1 MKIRIQDNSIRF
13 RITLKELEQLNQ
25 EGDVVAET
33 VIRDPR
39 TGMVEGRFQYG
50 LVRQNAESESRC
62 EIGPA
67 AIFIHLNPASLAAL
81 NDPREEGIYLRRE
94 AQMPD
99 GSVYRFLAFVEKDR
113 PPSKCDKPERW
124 IYEQHHGADDETR
137 PMGTNAGL
145 ESTRTT

>member
-25 EGDVVAET
+25 KGKAVAET

-50 LVRQNAESESRC
+50 LTRLKPESESRC
-62 EIGPA
+62 EISPA
-67 AIFIHLNPASLAAL
+67 AIFIHLNPADLASL
-81 NDPREEGIYLRRE
+81 NDPREEGVYLRRE

-99 GSVYRFLAFVEKDR
+99 GSVYRFMAFVEKDR
-113 PPSKCDKPERW
+113 PSSKCGKPEQW
-124 IYEQHHGADDETR
+124 IYELHPGMNYETR
-137 PMGTNAGL
+137 PIGTSIGL
-145 ESTRTT
+145 ESSKTS

>member
-25 EGDVVAET
+25 ERDVVAET

-50 LVRQNAESESRC
+50 LARLTPECESRC

-67 AIFIHLNPASLAAL
+67 SIFIHLNPADLAVL
-81 NDPREEGIYLRRE
+81 NDPREEGVYLRRE
-94 AQMPD
+94 ARMPD
-99 GSVYRFLAFVEKDR
+99 GSMYRFMAFVEKDR

-124 IYEQHHGADDETR
+124 IYDQHPGAVYETR
-137 PMGTNAGL
+137 PIDSNTVR
-145 ESTRTT
+145 ESTRTA

>member
-1 MKIRIQDNSIRF
+1 MKIRMQDNSIRF

-50 LVRQNAESESRC
+50 LARMKTESESRC
-62 EIGPA
+62 EISPA
-67 AIFIHLNPASLAAL
+67 AIFIHLNPADLAVL
-81 NDPREEGIYLRRE
+81 NDPREEGVYLRRE
-94 AQMPD
+94 ARMPD
-99 GSVYRFLAFVEKDR
+99 GSVYRFMAFVEKDR

-124 IYEQHHGADDETR
+124 IYEQHPGSEYETR

-145 ESTRTT
+145 ESTKTS